1 MRNLT
6 PKYAA
11 FSLCLAAMILA
22 CAPITRVAA
31 AAPAGEDK
39 ADKAKGPATTSPT
52 ADQPG
57 PNRFYGT
64 ISAVD
69 ANAKTFT
76 VDNQTYS
83 IVAETQMT
91 KAADDKPATMADATV
106 GETVRGSYT
115 KSADGKLNVT
125 KVRFGKKSGGAKSG
139 GGKKKNG
146 ATQPAGGA
154 GGGAGAGAGAGAAPK
169 E

>member
-1 MRNLT
+1 MRNVIS
-6 PKYAA
+6 KFAA
-11 FSLCLAAMILA
+11 FTLV
-22 CAPITRVAA
+22 VAA
-31 AAPAGEDK
+31 IIACSPLARAAAD
-39 ADKAKGPATTSPT
+39 AADDKAKTPPATSPS
-52 ADQPG
+52 ADKPG

-69 ANAKTFT
+69 ASAKTFT

-83 IVAETQMT
+83 IVPESQMT
-91 KAADDKPATMADATV
+91 KAADDKPATIADATV

-115 KSADGKLNVT
+115 KTSDGKLNVT
-125 KVRFGKKSGGAKSG
+125 KVRFGKKTGGGGKA

-146 ATQPAGGA
+146 GATQPAA
-154 GGGAGAGAGAGAAPK
+154 AAAPK

>member
-1 MRNLT
+1 MRNVIS
-6 PKYAA
+6 KFAA
-11 FSLCLAAMILA
+11 FTLVVVAAIIA
-22 CAPITRVAA
+22 CSPIARAA
-31 AAPAGEDK
+31 AAADD
-39 ADKAKGPATTSPT
+39 DKAKTPPPPAATAPATSPS
-52 ADQPG
+52 ADKPG

-69 ANAKTFT
+69 INAKTFT

-83 IVAETQMT
+83 IVPESQIT
-91 KAADDKPATMADATV
+91 KAADDKPATIAHATV

-115 KSADGKLNVT
+115 RTSDGKLNVT
-125 KVRFGKKSGGAKSG
+125 KARFGKKTGGGGKA

-146 ATQPAGGA
+146 GATQPAS
-154 GGGAGAGAGAGAAPK
+154 AATSK

>member
-1 MRNLT
+1 MPSSLPKWLT
-6 PKYAA
+6 
-11 FSLCLAAMILA
+11 LALV
-22 CAPITRVAA
+22 VAA
-31 AAPAGEDK
+31 LIISSPSSRAADNAKDK
-39 ADKAKGPATTSPT
+39 DAKSPPATSPSG
-52 ADQPG
+52 DQPG

-83 IVAETQMT
+83 IIPESQMT
-91 KAADDKPATMADATV
+91 KAADDKPATFTDAVV

-115 KSADGKLNVT
+115 KSSDGKLNVT
-125 KVRFGKKSGGAKSG
+125 KVRFGKKAGG
-139 GGKKKNG
+139 GGKAAGKKNKDS
-146 ATQPAGGA
+146 AASKPAA
-154 GGGAGAGAGAGAAPK
+154 K

>member
-1 MRNLT
+1 MNVRTAKWLDLV
-6 PKYAA
+6 
-11 FSLCLAAMILA
+11 LCVVATISF
-22 CAPITRVAA
+22 AA
-31 AAPAGEDK
+31 ASTRAAE
-39 ADKAKGPATTSPT
+39 AAKEKDGKSPATTKAS
-52 ADQPG
+52 DQPG
-57 PNRFYGT
+57 PLRFYGT

-69 ANAKTFT
+69 ASAKTFT

-91 KAADDKPATMADATV
+91 KAADDKPATIADATV

-115 KSADGKLNVT
+115 KSSDGKLNVT
-125 KVRFGKKSGGAKSG
+125 KVRFGKKTGGGGKA

-146 ATQPAGGA
+146 ATQPAA
-154 GGGAGAGAGAGAAPK
+154 AVAPK

>member
-1 MRNLT
+1 MRIRS
-6 PKYAA
+6 PKWLALCSVVTISFVVASTRAA
-11 FSLCLAAMILA
+11 E
-22 CAPITRVAA
+22 
-31 AAPAGEDK
+31 PAKQKDGNS
-39 ADKAKGPATTSPT
+39 PATTKAS
-52 ADQPG
+52 DQPG
-57 PNRFYGT
+57 PLRFYGT

-91 KAADDKPATMADATV
+91 KAADDKPATIADATV

-115 KSADGKLNVT
+115 KSSDGKLNVT
-125 KVRFGKKSGGAKSG
+125 KVRFGKKTGGGGKA

-146 ATQPAGGA
+146 ATQPAPT
-154 GGGAGAGAGAGAAPK
+154 AAPK